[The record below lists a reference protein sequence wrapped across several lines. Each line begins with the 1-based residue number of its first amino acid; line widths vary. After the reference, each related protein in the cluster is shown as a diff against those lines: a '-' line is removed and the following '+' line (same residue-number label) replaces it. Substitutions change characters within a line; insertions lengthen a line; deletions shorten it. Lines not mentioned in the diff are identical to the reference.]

1 MRQYPRS
8 DGFYGTT
15 IFGSTTTSN
24 WSSTIPCSFPTRNNT
39 ISSLITENSAWKT
52 HKKPKNDHQSPRPQ
66 TRLSIPNDLNAVQ
79 HLQAVNNAPRESD
92 SVTTMQEQS
101 KTLKRKASDCGEN
114 LDLELSLSLTSRNNV
129 MDHKKKE
136 RSAFGEDEV
145 DSSLSLSL
153 SSNPSSKPN
162 RRLKEQAADSRYKE
176 MNGKRTSTLDLT
188 I

>member
-136 RSAFGEDEV
+136 RSAFGEGEV